1 MQFIYLP
8 GSNPPS
14 DYVSRFEDKTDYLT
28 FNAHTVLGSIAVAL
42 ALGVAWAAY
51 NGTDLVAGGIT
62 GLVASGVISVAKTVS
77 SK

>member
-1 MQFIYLP
+1 MDLQVTAAIVAVTEAIKRLLP
-8 GSNPPS
+8 EQVKGI
-14 DYVSRFEDKTDYLT
+14 VTI
-28 FNAHTVLGSIAVAL
+28 VVAL

-77 SK
+77 NK